1 MRFAIAT
8 KLSLHLAIGLLVG
21 SVDSLGQRAT
31 ATQPPEEIT
40 KASKVTTL
48 SSSSQTING
57 LIPQQTVPVTQH
69 QTTEAQGLQQTPE
82 KTLAVAPLGTSLLD
96 LIPSVAEPNAPIEE
110 PARLVLRLRSRRVH
124 LIKGD
129 REIVSYPVAVGKT
142 GWETPQGQFE
152 VMQKIPDPVWKHPWN
167 GNLVPPGPRNPLG
180 RRWIG
185 FARDGNNLIGFHGTI
200 DESLI
205 GQAVSHG
212 CVRMRN
218 ADVEALFE
226 QVEIGMAVTVEP

>member
-1 MRFAIAT
+1 MRFAIPK
-8 KLSLHLAIGLLVG
+8 KLGLYLAIGLLAGGVSG
-21 SVDSLGQRAT
+21 LGQHAT
-31 ATQPPEEIT
+31 ATPPPEEVIET
-40 KASKVTTL
+40 SSTAL
-48 SSSSQTING
+48 SSSPQIIEG
-57 LIPQQTVPVTQH
+57 LIPQQTAPAPQPQTAETQAP
-69 QTTEAQGLQQTPE
+69 QETSE

-167 GNLVPPGPRNPLG
+167 GNLVPPGPSNPLG